1 MGVRGYKP
9 SKNSRQPVVPVPVV
23 VVMILTIVLVVSFGH
38 RSSLVAHSCHCTLRA
53 VRNRLVLAVK
63 VGNKEGDPQQP
74 GQRRL
79 SPATTGTSEAI
90 RPHACDNVVTPCFVA
105 SALSRSSAL

>member
-53 VRNRLVLAVK
+53 VRNRLVLAVT
-63 VGNKEGDPQQP
+63 VGNKEGGPQHRP
-74 GQRRL
+74 GGAIQAPVLAGREL
-79 SPATTGTSEAI
+79 NSTGT
-90 RPHACDNVVTPCFVA
+90 
-105 SALSRSSAL
+105 